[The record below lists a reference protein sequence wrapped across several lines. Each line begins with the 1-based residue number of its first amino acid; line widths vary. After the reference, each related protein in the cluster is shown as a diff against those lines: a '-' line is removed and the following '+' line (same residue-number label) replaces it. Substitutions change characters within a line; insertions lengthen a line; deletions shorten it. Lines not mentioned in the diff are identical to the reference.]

1 MVDSRPVSSQK
12 LSLVAVVSVLIGA
25 VIGVALTLQFRPL
38 PAPIVLAPE
47 PTTEPVPEPEPEVS
61 VVYTP
66 VDMTS
71 LPGWEKDKT
80 MEALPALTRSCR
92 HSRRKAADSIVGEG
106 VIARPASDW
115 HSACDALDKARDE
128 KSLREIL
135 KTTFSAYSVSLN
147 AGETKN
153 SHGTFTGYYEA
164 DLKGSL
170 TRGGV
175 YQTPIYGPPR
185 DLVTINLKD
194 FAASANGVPKNF
206 SGNLVGRVVQET
218 RGNQLKPY
226 YSRAEID
233 AANAIADDADVLV
246 WAEDPVDVHI
256 LHIQGSGRVT
266 LPDGHVI
273 RIGFA
278 GHNGRS
284 FRGIG
289 GILLRAGV
297 LKPGQGSMISVR
309 DWLKQHPK
317 EAAEYMNQNTRY
329 IFFRRLDASQ
339 TEDGPIGAFGVSLTP
354 LRSIAVDPRFVPL
367 GAPVWI
373 DTHDPDGLPLQ
384 RLVSAQDVGSA
395 IKGAVR
401 GDFFWGAGSEA
412 FSKAGRMKSEG
423 RYFVFVP
430 EPQNR

>member
-1 MVDSRPVSSQK
+1 VAESRPLISQK
-12 LSLVAVVSVLIGA
+12 LFLVAVLSALIGA
-25 VIGVALTLQFRPL
+25 ATGAVLALHLRPQ

-47 PTTEPVPEPEPEVS
+47 PAPEPELETSVS
-61 VVYTP
+61 YLSVE
-66 VDMTS
+66 MTS
-71 LPGWEKDKT
+71 LPGWSQDKVLG
-80 MEALPALTRSCR
+80 ALPALRRSCR
-92 HSRRKAADSIVGEG
+92 HFRRKAADSIVGENL
-106 VIARPASDW
+106 IARPASDW
-115 HSACDALDKARDE
+115 HFACGALTRATDE
-128 KSLREIL
+128 ASLREVL
-135 KTTFSAYSVSLN
+135 RKAFSTYSVSSSV
-147 AGETKN
+147 GEVQDPR
-153 SHGTFTGYYEA
+153 GTFTGYYEA

-194 FAASANGVPKNF
+194 FAASAIAMPKSA
-206 SGNLVGRVVQET
+206 SGSLVGRVIHEQ
-218 RGNQLKPY
+218 RGNRLKPY

-233 AANAIADDADVLV
+233 AANAIANDAAVLV

-297 LKPGQGSMISVR
+297 LKSGQGSMISVR
-309 DWLKQHPK
+309 DWLRRHP
-317 EAAEYMNQNTRY
+317 EQAAEYMNQNTRY
-329 IFFRRLDASQ
+329 IFFRQLDPTE

-354 LRSIAVDPRFVPL
+354 MRSIAVDPRFVPL

-373 DTHDPDGLPLQ
+373 DTHDPDGEPLQ

-395 IKGAVR
+395 IKGEVR
-401 GDFFWGAGSEA
+401 GDFFWGAGAAA

-430 EPQNR
+430 KQQNR